1 MDLKMKYEITNLI
14 KHGIPED
21 VATISV
27 CLKYNKKH
35 LVEDLIEERRQEQE
49 MLKEELEKF
58 VEFSS
63 VAIKEPL
70 VLCKS
75 GEEFKEDLYLGEK

>member
-49 MLKEELEKF
+49 LLKEELEKF
-58 VEFSS
+58 IEFS
-63 VAIKEPL
+63 
-70 VLCKS
+70 KS
-75 GEEFKEDLYLGEK
+75 GEQFLDNVDLGEK

>member
-49 MLKEELEKF
+49 LIREELEKF

-63 VAIKEPL
+63 VAIMEPL

-75 GEEFKEDLYLGEK
+75 GEEFLDNVDLGEK

>member
-1 MDLKMKYEITNLI
+1 MDYKMKYEITNLI

-21 VATISV
+21 VATISI

-49 MLKEELEKF
+49 MLREELEKF

-63 VAIKEPL
+63 VAIMEPL

-75 GEEFKEDLYLGEK
+75 GEEIKEDLGEK

>member
-58 VEFSS
+58 VEFS
-63 VAIKEPL
+63 
-70 VLCKS
+70 KS
-75 GEEFKEDLYLGEK
+75 GEQFLDNVDLGEK

>member
-1 MDLKMKYEITNLI
+1 MKYEITNLI

-21 VATISV
+21 VATISI

-63 VAIKEPL
+63 VAIMEPL

-75 GEEFKEDLYLGEK
+75 GEQFLDNVDLGKK

>member
-1 MDLKMKYEITNLI
+1 MDLKMKYEINNLI

-49 MLKEELEKF
+49 MLREELEKF
-58 VEFSS
+58 VVFSKS
-63 VAIKEPL
+63 GSEIIKEN
-70 VLCKS
+70 
-75 GEEFKEDLYLGEK
+75 EDLYLGEK

>member
-1 MDLKMKYEITNLI
+1 MDYKMKYEITNLI

-21 VATISV
+21 VATISI

-49 MLKEELEKF
+49 LLREELEKF

-63 VAIKEPL
+63 VAIMEPL

-75 GEEFKEDLYLGEK
+75 GEEIKEDLGEK

>member
-1 MDLKMKYEITNLI
+1 MKYEITNLI

-49 MLKEELEKF
+49 MLREELEKF
-58 VEFSS
+58 VEFS
-63 VAIKEPL
+63 
-70 VLCKS
+70 KS
-75 GEEFKEDLYLGEK
+75 GEEFKEDLGEK

>member
-27 CLKYNKKH
+27 CLKYDKKY

-49 MLKEELEKF
+49 LMKEEIEKF
-58 VEFSS
+58 VEFS
-63 VAIKEPL
+63 
-70 VLCKS
+70 KS
-75 GEEFKEDLYLGEK
+75 GEEYKEDKEENYKRKYLYLEEK

>member
-21 VATISV
+21 VATISI

-63 VAIKEPL
+63 VAIMEPL

-75 GEEFKEDLYLGEK
+75 GEQFLDNVDLGKK

>member
-63 VAIKEPL
+63 VAIMEPL

-75 GEEFKEDLYLGEK
+75 EKEFKEDLGEK

>member
-1 MDLKMKYEITNLI
+1 MKYEITNLI

-63 VAIKEPL
+63 VAIMEPL

>member
-49 MLKEELEKF
+49 LMREELEKF
-58 VEFSS
+58 VVFS
-63 VAIKEPL
+63 KN
-70 VLCKS
+70 
-75 GEEFKEDLYLGEK
+75 GEMFLDNVDLEKK

>member
-1 MDLKMKYEITNLI
+1 MKYEITNLI

-49 MLKEELEKF
+49 LIREELEKF

-63 VAIKEPL
+63 VAIMEPL

-75 GEEFKEDLYLGEK
+75 GEEFLDNVDLGEK

>member
-1 MDLKMKYEITNLI
+1 MKYEITNLI

-21 VATISV
+21 VANISV

-58 VEFSS
+58 VEFS
-63 VAIKEPL
+63 
-70 VLCKS
+70 KS
-75 GEEFKEDLYLGEK
+75 EKEFKEDLGEK

>member
-35 LVEDLIEERRQEQE
+35 LVEDLIEERRQEQQL
-49 MLKEELEKF
+49 MREELEKF
-58 VEFSS
+58 VVFS
-63 VAIKEPL
+63 KN
-70 VLCKS
+70 
-75 GEEFKEDLYLGEK
+75 GETFLDNVDLEKK

>member
-27 CLKYNKKH
+27 CLKYDKKH

-49 MLKEELEKF
+49 MLREELEKF
-58 VEFSS
+58 VVFS
-63 VAIKEPL
+63 
-70 VLCKS
+70 KS
-75 GEEFKEDLYLGEK
+75 GSNSENIKEDLGEK

>member
-1 MDLKMKYEITNLI
+1 MKYEITNLI

-49 MLKEELEKF
+49 MLREELEKF

-63 VAIKEPL
+63 VAIMEPS

-75 GEEFKEDLYLGEK
+75 GEEFKEDLGEK

>member
-1 MDLKMKYEITNLI
+1 MKYEINNLI

-27 CLKYNKKH
+27 CLKYNKNH

-49 MLKEELEKF
+49 MLREELEKF
-58 VEFSS
+58 VEFS
-63 VAIKEPL
+63 
-70 VLCKS
+70 KS
-75 GEEFKEDLYLGEK
+75 GKQFLDNVDLGEK

>member
-63 VAIKEPL
+63 VAIMEPL

>member
-1 MDLKMKYEITNLI
+1 MDLKMKYEINNLI

-27 CLKYNKKH
+27 CLKYDKKH

-49 MLKEELEKF
+49 LMREELEKF
-58 VEFSS
+58 VEFSKNG
-63 VAIKEPL
+63 AEQPL
-70 VLCKS
+70 K
-75 GEEFKEDLYLGEK
+75 YLGEK

>member
-27 CLKYNKKH
+27 CLKYDKKH

-49 MLKEELEKF
+49 MLREELEKF
-58 VEFSS
+58 VVFS
-63 VAIKEPL
+63 
-70 VLCKS
+70 KS
-75 GEEFKEDLYLGEK
+75 GSNRRDERDSENIKEDLGEK

>member
-49 MLKEELEKF
+49 MLREELEKF
-58 VEFSS
+58 VEFS
-63 VAIKEPL
+63 
-70 VLCKS
+70 KS
-75 GEEFKEDLYLGEK
+75 GEEFKEDLGEK